1 MARPFTVYNGGLLGV
16 GQASTPTSISAYD
29 IEDELA
35 ARGYAM
41 QAHEPVGPVPGVHEP
56 IEHAAPVPGLHE
68 PVGPV
73 PGVHEPIEHA
83 APVPGLHEP
92 VHEPGQHL
100 PPLVVPGVYVPQD
113 LASPYTKY
121 IRFLPYLVVLFQD
134 KSILDFQKIV

>member
-41 QAHEPVGPVPGVHEP
+41 QA
-56 IEHAAPVPGLHE
+56 HE